1 MLHRDRPNVASPT
14 PSILTHSVLERR
26 SATWI
31 AGVAAAARSW
41 IVFLPVLV
49 SVLLGLGA
57 SLGVG
62 ASPARA
68 EQTEPPKARP
78 AAPTTERPALDPR
91 LFPVPENLEDAV
103 DFWTR
108 VYSQYPSTVVLLH
121 DDRHLGVIYAAVDFS
136 KLEASSLSEPRK
148 RRIRRDEI
156 DDARNKY
163 RVILEHLADGE
174 DSGYDEQA
182 RIEALFLQVPGGA
195 EKYRSARDRIRAQ
208 RCMSD
213 VFAQAVERSGFYMPE
228 MERIF
233 RQKGLP
239 LELTRLPFV
248 ESMFQWNAHSSAA
261 AAGIWQFVAS
271 TAKDYLRMEAEY
283 DERYDPLRAT
293 DAASRFLADN
303 YAELG
308 TWPLAVTAYNHG
320 RYGMKRAVRKL
331 GTRDLGVI
339 VDDYRSRSF
348 GFASRNFYAEF
359 VAAVRVY
366 ADRRTHFPGVEPRAP
381 LDFAEL
387 ELEHYVPLPDLVA
400 AARFDEDELREMNP
414 ALRSEVWR
422 GDLYLPRG
430 YGLKV
435 PREHLGTF
443 REAYASLPESLRA
456 RHQMGLRYQVRRG
469 DTLSV
474 IASRFGTSARAIQRA
489 NGLASAHRIR
499 IGQTLLIPPRG
510 GARYAMAGAR
520 TPAVHVV
527 QRGES
532 LSRIA
537 SRYDTTTGVIQQ
549 ANGLSSP
556 HHIRVG
562 QRLTIPGGAAG
573 RAWAGRATHVVR
585 SGETLAV
592 IARRYGTTVR
602 ALQQANRIS
611 GHIIQPS
618 QVLIIP

>member
-1 MLHRDRPNVASPT
+1 MMHRDRPDVAFRSLA
-14 PSILTHSVLERR
+14 ILTHSARTSWPARR
-26 SATWI
+26 T
-31 AGVAAAARSW
+31 VAATGPVALALV
-41 IVFLPVLV
+41 IV
-49 SVLLGLGA
+49 LGL
-57 SLGVG
+57 VG
-62 ASPARA
+62 ALAVATPARA
-68 EQTEPPKARP
+68 EESPPPKTRP
-78 AAPTTERPALDPR
+78 AERPALDPR
-91 LFPVPENLEDAV
+91 LFPVPESLEDAV

-108 VYSQYPSTVVLLH
+108 VYSRYPSSVVLLH
-121 DDRHLGVIYAAVDFS
+121 DDLHLGVIYAAVDFS
-136 KLEASSLSEPRK
+136 KLEETSFSEARK

-156 DDARNKY
+156 DDVRDKY
-163 RVILEHLADGE
+163 RVILEHLAEGE

-182 RIEALFLQVPGGA
+182 RVEALFLKVPGGK
-195 EKYRSARDRIRAQ
+195 EKYRAARHRIRAQ
-208 RCMSD
+208 RCLSD
-213 VFAQAVERSGFYMPE
+213 VFAEAVERSGHYMQE

-233 RQKGLP
+233 RAKGLP
-239 LELTRLPFV
+239 VELTRLPFV
-248 ESMFQWNAHSSAA
+248 ESMFQWNARSSAA

-271 TAKDYLRMEAEY
+271 TARDYLRMEAEY

-303 YAELG
+303 HAELG

-339 VDDYRSRSF
+339 VDKYRSRSF

-359 VAAVRVY
+359 VAAARVY
-366 ADRRTHFPGVEPRAP
+366 ADREKHFPGVEPRPP

-387 ELEHYVPLPDLVA
+387 ELEHYVPLPDLAA
-400 AARFDEDELREMNP
+400 AARFDEDALREMNP
-414 ALRSEVWR
+414 ALRREVWR

-435 PREHLGTF
+435 PRQHLDDF
-443 REAYASLPESLRA
+443 REAYASLPESLKA
-456 RHQMGLRYQVRRG
+456 RHQMGLRYRVRRG

-527 QRGES
+527 QRGEN

-537 SRYDTTTGVIQQ
+537 SRYGTTPQVIQQ
-549 ANGLSSP
+549 ANGLSSL

-562 QRLTIPGGAAG
+562 QRLTVPGGA
-573 RAWAGRATHVVR
+573 AGRATHVVR

-592 IARRYGTTVR
+592 IARRYGTSVR

-611 GHIIQPS
+611 DHIIQPS